1 MKPQTL
7 IAGTALT
14 LLLAGGFVI
23 DPSYEPVGWAFSQT
37 VPVFDTPTGE
47 LRVGEYS
54 VTDTGQILANVT
66 GQMETLQD
74 VPKNLTE
81 VQYIGVKAEH
91 IYRDGS
97 KSEATLTEYE
107 EVKRAELK
115 PEKYRL
121 KLGILEA
128 EAAITLTASS
138 SVHSSF
144 SNSVTWALDCTGATN
159 SGVLVFIS
167 NRNLV
172 NITGVTYNGDALTE
186 EVQSLNSGVD
196 AHEMWSRPASDIGNY
211 NVVISNSG
219 FELHSAY
226 AVCLSGTDQSDI
238 VEATTSVTPSYSGSF
253 TGSVTSL
260 TDGAWIM
267 SGINTQNTRTL
278 TPDGGETE
286 LFDEDNPDGS
296 LGQTGVSYIE
306 KATAGS
312 ETLGWTLSSG
322 DNYTMI
328 LAAVKPSSGGGGGSN
343 TQTST
348 LKGGLNI
355 KGGVIIK

>member
-1 MKPQTL
+1 MKPKTL

-14 LLLAGGFVI
+14 LLLASGFVI

-37 VPVFDTPTGE
+37 VPMFDTPTGE
-47 LRVGEYS
+47 LRQGEYS
-54 VTDTGQILANVT
+54 VTDNGQIFANVT
-66 GQMETLQD
+66 GTMELLDAIPSKLTL
-74 VPKNLTE
+74 VNY
-81 VQYIGVKAEH
+81 VGVKAEH
-91 IYRDGS
+91 VYKDGS

-107 EVKRAELK
+107 DVKRSELK
-115 PEKYRL
+115 PEKYEL
-121 KLGILEA
+121 KLGLFEEA
-128 EAAITLTASS
+128 EASITLTASS

-159 SGVLVFIS
+159 AGVLVFIS

-196 AHEMWSRPASDIGNY
+196 GHEMWSRPASDVGNY

-219 FELHSAY
+219 FELHTAY
-226 AVCLSGTDQSDI
+226 AVCLSGTDQTDI
-238 VEATTSVTPSYSGSF
+238 VEATTSVTPSFSGSF

-260 TDGAWIM
+260 TNNAWIM
-267 SGINTQNTRTL
+267 TGINTQNARTL

-286 LFDEDNPDGS
+286 LFDEDNPDSS
-296 LGQTGVSYIE
+296 LGQTGVSYLE

-312 ETLGWTLSSG
+312 ETMGWTLSSG

-328 LAAVKPSSGGGGGSN
+328 LASVKPFVTPTFQPS
-343 TQTST
+343 ST
-348 LKGGLNI
+348 LKGGMTV
-355 KGGVIIK
+355 KGGAIIK

>member
-1 MKPQTL
+1 MKPRTL

-37 VPVFDTPTGE
+37 VPMFDTPTGE

-54 VTDTGQILANVT
+54 VTDTGQIFVNVT
-66 GQMETLQD
+66 GSMELVETI
-74 VPKNLTE
+74 PEKLTA
-81 VQYIGVKAEH
+81 VQYVGVKAEDV
-91 IYRDGS
+91 YKDGS
-97 KSEATLTEYE
+97 KSEATLLEYE
-107 EVKRAELK
+107 EVKQNIRR
-115 PEKYRL
+115 PEKYEL
-121 KLGILEA
+121 KLGVLEA

-138 SVHSSF
+138 GVHSSF

-167 NRNLV
+167 NRSLV

-196 AHEMWSRPASDIGNY
+196 GHELWSRPASDVGNF

-238 VEATTSVTPSYSGSF
+238 VEATTSVTPSFGGSF

-260 TDGAWIM
+260 TNDAWIM

-312 ETLGWTLSSG
+312 ETMGWTLSSG
-322 DNYTMI
+322 DNYAMI
-328 LAAVKPSSGGGGGSN
+328 LAAVKPFVVPAFQPSS
-343 TQTST
+343 TI
-348 LKGGLNI
+348 KGGVTV